1 MTVSSFYKNLFM
13 KEGFMPGTMK
23 TFAIAALAIGLCAAA
38 CMQAGCKRNAFKCV
52 PCGDFGLP
60 CAEYLQCQ
68 ECMGMDASGGFKFE
82 YTSGAKMVTKGS
94 DATVYDPSGNVCY
107 SIKGV
112 TGGVE
117 YTVDEKK
124 YIDHNDGTW
133 TCPDSSTWTR
143 PESCGSGTTCTNDD
157 CDYDGIKNSKDN
169 CPATYNPAQTDTDN
183 DGIGDACDTTD
194 CTTPI
199 PPPACT

>member
-1 MTVSSFYKNLFM
+1 MLNKKKLLIVAM
-13 KEGFMPGTMK
+13 
-23 TFAIAALAIGLCAAA
+23 AVAGLCAAA
-38 CMQAGCKRNAFKCV
+38 VTQTACKSNRFKCV

-68 ECMGMDASGGFKFE
+68 ECWSVEDGGVTFH
-82 YTSGAKMVTKGS
+82 YTSGAKIITKGK
-94 DATVYDPSGNVCY
+94 DATAYDPTGSFCY

-112 TGGVE
+112 TGGAE
-117 YTVDEKK
+117 YTIDDKK

-133 TCPDSSTWTR
+133 TCPDGSTWTR

-157 CDYDGIKNSKDN
+157 CDFDGIRNSQDN
-169 CPATYNPAQTDTDN
+169 CAAVYNPAQTDTDN

-199 PPPACT
+199 PPPLCDE

>member
-1 MTVSSFYKNLFM
+1 MLQKKKLLIV
-13 KEGFMPGTMK
+13 
-23 TFAIAALAIGLCAAA
+23 ALSMAGLCAAVF
-38 CMQAGCKRNAFKCV
+38 MQAGCNRNASMCV

-68 ECMGMDASGGFKFE
+68 ECMGVDASGDFKIE
-82 YTSGAKMVTKGS
+82 YTSGAKMVTKGP
-94 DATVYDPSGNVCY
+94 DATVYDPSGNFCY

-117 YTVDEKK
+117 YTVDDKK

-133 TCPDSSTWTR
+133 SCPDGSTWTR
-143 PESCGSGTTCTNDD
+143 PESCGSGNTCTNDD
-157 CDYDGIKNSKDN
+157 CDYDGISNNTDN
-169 CPATYNPAQTDTDN
+169 CPSVYNPAQTDTDN
-183 DGIGDACDTTD
+183 DGTGDACDTAD

-199 PPPACT
+199 PPPLCPEQ